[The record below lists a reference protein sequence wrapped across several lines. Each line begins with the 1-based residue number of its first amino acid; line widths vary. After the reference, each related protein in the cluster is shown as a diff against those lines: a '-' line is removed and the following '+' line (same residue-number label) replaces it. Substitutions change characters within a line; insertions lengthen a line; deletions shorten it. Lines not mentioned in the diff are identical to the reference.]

1 MQDYTQIFNQYITKD
16 NKKFLMLNRKIEFPS
31 DQELYI
37 YKKIT
42 IADNI
47 PWTNLSYTLYG
58 SIDYWWVLCRL
69 NPDYIFYAP
78 ADSEI
83 LIIKKEHLF
92 EILNTL
98 NSL

>member
-1 MQDYTQIFNQYITKD
+1 MNDYTQIFNQYFTND

-31 DQELYI
+31 DYDLYI

-42 IADNI
+42 ISDDI
-47 PWTNLSYTLYG
+47 PWTNLSYKLYG
-58 SIDYWWVLCRL
+58 SIAYWWVLCRL
-69 NPDYIFYAP
+69 NPDYTFYAP

-83 LIIKKEHLF
+83 LIIKKEYLF